1 MFSVTPWNESLR
13 QLMAIV
19 SLLFHAYLSYFSV
32 LFVIPSVY
40 LANIQFSL
48 PCIPSTWLIKMS
60 GGENDSPGG
69 GGLPS
74 QKSLEDLE
82 ERVVQRI
89 LSRVARLDAGEG
101 SSGGPK
107 EGV

>member
-1 MFSVTPWNESLR
+1 
-13 QLMAIV
+13 
-19 SLLFHAYLSYFSV
+19 
-32 LFVIPSVY
+32 
-40 LANIQFSL
+40 
-48 PCIPSTWLIKMS
+48 MS
-60 GGENDSPGG
+60 GEENDSPGG